1 VYNRL
6 KEDKELYPL
15 ERKNFF
21 PASWKKRIVVKTLGA
36 TLFIFCLMGEGTVES
51 AEKVTVGLVEE
62 VILLPWKVKIPARID
77 TGAAT
82 SSLDARDIT
91 IKGKT
96 VEFSL
101 PEKYGG
107 LRISRPIVAWRT
119 IRSAAARD
127 QRPVVVL
134 EFCLGS
140 QIIRTRVNLNDRS
153 QVKYPLLVGRNALR
167 KNFVVD
173 CMKERCAP
181 PACPEVQNK

>member
-1 VYNRL
+1 M
-6 KEDKELYPL
+6 
-15 ERKNFF
+15 
-21 PASWKKRIVVKTLGA
+21 AVKFLFA
-36 TLFIFCLMGEGTVES
+36 AVFIFCLTRGGTVES

-62 VILLPWKVKIPARID
+62 VILLPWGVKIPARVD

-82 SSLDARDIT
+82 SSLDARDIS

-101 PEKYGG
+101 AQKYGG

-119 IRSAAARD
+119 IRSAEAQD
-127 QRPVVVL
+127 ERPVIVL
-134 EFCLGS
+134 QFCLGS
-140 QIIRTRVNLNDRS
+140 QVIRARVNLNDRS
-153 QVKYPLLVGRNALR
+153 QVKYPLLIGRNALK

-181 PACPEVQNK
+181 PSCPEVQTK

>member
-1 VYNRL
+1 
-6 KEDKELYPL
+6 
-15 ERKNFF
+15 
-21 PASWKKRIVVKTLGA
+21 
-36 TLFIFCLMGEGTVES
+36 MGEGTVEP

-62 VILLPWKVKIPARID
+62 VVLLPWKVRIPARID
-77 TGAAT
+77 TGAAI

-91 IKGKT
+91 IRGKT
-96 VEFSL
+96 AEFSL

-119 IRSAAARD
+119 IRSAGAKD
-127 QRPVVVL
+127 HRPVVVL

-140 QIIRTRVNLNDRS
+140 QVIRAHVNLNDRS

-173 CMKERCAP
+173 CMRERCAP
-181 PACPEVQNK
+181 PTCPEVENK

>member
-1 VYNRL
+1 MNDKRARNFIVGC
-6 KEDKELYPL
+6 EDLSKIP
-15 ERKNFF
+15 RT
-21 PASWKKRIVVKTLGA
+21 KKKTGRR
-36 TLFIFCLMGEGTVES
+36 TLLAAIFIFCLVWGGTVES

-62 VILLPWKVKIPARID
+62 VILLPWGVRIPARVD

-82 SSLDARDIT
+82 SSLDARDIS

-101 PEKYGG
+101 PQKYGG

-119 IRSAAARD
+119 VRSAEAQD
-127 QRPVVVL
+127 ERPVIVL
-134 EFCLGS
+134 QFCLGS
-140 QIIRTRVNLNDRS
+140 QVVRARVNLNDRS
-153 QVKYPLLVGRNALR
+153 QVKYPLLVGRNALK

-181 PACPEVQNK
+181 PTCREVQAK

>member
-1 VYNRL
+1 M
-6 KEDKELYPL
+6 
-15 ERKNFF
+15 
-21 PASWKKRIVVKTLGA
+21 AVKILFA
-36 TLFIFCLMGEGTVES
+36 AVFIFCLTWGGTVES

-62 VILLPWKVKIPARID
+62 VILLPWGVRIPARVD

-82 SSLDARDIT
+82 SSLDARDLT

-96 VEFSL
+96 VEFRL

-119 IRSAAARD
+119 IRSAEARD

-140 QIIRTRVNLNDRS
+140 QVIRARVNLNDRS
-153 QVKYPLLVGRNALR
+153 QVKYPLLIGRNALK

-181 PACPEVQNK
+181 PTCPEVQTK

>member
-1 VYNRL
+1 MGYDSFL
-6 KEDKELYPL
+6 QAP
-15 ERKNFF
+15 
-21 PASWKKRIVVKTLGA
+21 WKKRMAVKAFLA
-36 TLFIFCLMGEGTVES
+36 TLFIFCLVGGGTVES

-77 TGAAT
+77 TGAAI
-82 SSLDARDIT
+82 SSLDARDIK

-107 LRISRPIVAWRT
+107 LRITRPIVAWRT
-119 IRSAAARD
+119 IRSSEARD
-127 QRPVVVL
+127 ERPVVVL
-134 EFCLGS
+134 DFCLGS
-140 QIIRTRVNLNDRS
+140 KVIRTRVNLNDRS

-167 KNFVVD
+167 KSFVVD

-181 PACPEVQNK
+181 PSCPEVQTK